1 MISSA
6 RDSIASAIFNRA
18 RWRSDGVESR
28 HSVNALAAAVI
39 ALSTSAALEFG
50 AVAKAWPVAGLIR
63 VVVAPEVESTNLP
76 FTKFCNFFIV
86 SSYLSLRE
94 PIDHRDLLD
103 DLCSRL
109 TI

>member
-1 MISSA
+1 M
-6 RDSIASAIFNRA
+6 ASAIFNKA

-28 HSVNALAAAVI
+28 HPVKAFAAAVI

-50 AVAKAWPVAGLIR
+50 AVAKACPVAGFMR

-76 FTKFCNFFIV
+76 FTKFCNFFIF
-86 SSYLSLRE
+86 SSDLSLHE
-94 PIDHRDLLD
+94 PIDHRDPLD
-103 DLCSRL
+103 DWYNQL